1 MLRNACSEGRTCDV
15 LTLAR
20 LAGCVMPIR
29 LLRLKKG
36 WTGKVGESGE
46 SRTQLTETG
55 AGKGTGDSSLHP
67 HDTAVG
73 LKEN

>member
-1 MLRNACSEGRTCDV
+1 
-15 LTLAR
+15 
-20 LAGCVMPIR
+20 MPIR